1 MLTSLRRNLWNWL
14 PAFAEIA
21 ESGSVAA
28 AAKRLS
34 LTPAAVSRT
43 LGLLEDAMGTPVFN
57 RVGRGLVLNAA
68 GTALRDAVRAATRDI
83 DAGLSESL
91 GDPFL
96 GPLRVASIGVLT
108 DHYVV
113 PGLIALKRAHA
124 ELLPEHANLGPAE
137 AATLLVR
144 GLLDVAFWYEE
155 ITVEEIVVERLGQIP
170 ASIYC
175 GRGHPLFTARRPAL
189 ADVLAHAFS
198 VPRIGD
204 SGRVQDGWPSDVPRK
219 IGMRITMLRSNLV
232 VALSGAMLTV
242 LPDVTAAR
250 HVAAGELRV
259 LPVLSL
265 PPIEIFA
272 ARHAAALGRRPA
284 QLLVDEV
291 TAALAASTSP
301 SSSARRP
308 RRGPARSSRPA

>member
-14 PAFAEIA
+14 PTFAEVA
-21 ESGSVAA
+21 ETGSVVA
-28 AAKRLS
+28 AAKRLA

-43 LGLLEDAMGTPVFN
+43 LRLLEDALGTPVFN

-68 GTALRDAVRAATRDI
+68 GAALRDAVRAATRDI

-96 GPLRVASIGVLT
+96 GPLRVSSLGVLT

-113 PGLIALKRAHA
+113 PALVDLKGQHPD
-124 ELLPEHANLGPAE
+124 LVPEHAVLGPAE

-155 ITVEEIVVERLGQIP
+155 VTAEEIVVERLGAIG

-175 GRGHPLFTARRPAL
+175 GRGHPLFTAKRPSL
-189 ADVLAHAFS
+189 ADVLAHPFS

-204 SGRVQDGWPSDVPRK
+204 TGRVQDGWPSDVTRK
-219 IGMRITMLRSNLV
+219 IGMRITMLRSNLL
-232 VALSGAMLTV
+232 VALSGKLVTV
-242 LPDVTAAR
+242 LPDVTAAP
-250 HVAAGELRV
+250 HAAAGELRR
-259 LPVLSL
+259 LPVLEL
-265 PPIEIFA
+265 APIEIFA
-272 ARHAAALGRRPA
+272 ARHAAALGRRPG
-284 QLLVDEV
+284 QLVIDAV
-291 TAALAASTSP
+291 AALLAATPPSAPPRLP
-301 SSSARRP
+301 SSRQYAAKRR
-308 RRGPARSSRPA
+308 RR